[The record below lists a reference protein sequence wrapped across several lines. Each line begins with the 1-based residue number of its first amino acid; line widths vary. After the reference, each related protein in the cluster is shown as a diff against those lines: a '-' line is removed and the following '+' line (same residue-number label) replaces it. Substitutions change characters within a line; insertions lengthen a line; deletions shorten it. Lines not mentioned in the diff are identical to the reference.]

1 MNASSYAE
9 FMQDLPEYDSMPVN
23 LVAGFANGDISYNL
37 LASNYELG
45 SGNQV
50 LDGTIGPYSNHRSL
64 ISTDDLPS
72 IANPQSG
79 YLIAAN
85 NQPLINS
92 RAVPGTVRSHQLNMR
107 LASML

>member
-45 SGNQV
+45 SGN
-50 LDGTIGPYSNHRSL
+50 
-64 ISTDDLPS
+64 
-72 IANPQSG
+72 
-79 YLIAAN
+79 
-85 NQPLINS
+85 
-92 RAVPGTVRSHQLNMR
+92 
-107 LASML
+107 

>member
-72 IANPQSG
+72 LANPQSG